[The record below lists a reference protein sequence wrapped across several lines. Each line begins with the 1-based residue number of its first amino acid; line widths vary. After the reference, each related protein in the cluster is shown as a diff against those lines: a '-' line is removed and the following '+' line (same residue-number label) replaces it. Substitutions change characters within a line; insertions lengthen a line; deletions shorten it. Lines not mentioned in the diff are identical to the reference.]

1 MQHIHTRQRPKRD
14 LVQLDHAIVF
24 KDWRNIIHNV
34 HTLTGASNYNMVK
47 VELLVKPNESKRS
60 TRLSTQPTDSAF
72 GKIISEMMLT
82 ENHDTDNSQPPH
94 SLPST
99 TPAASQHLGSTQ
111 HSSHHGASGKH
122 SDRSVHPKTPMDLT
136 TSPDT

>member
-34 HTLTGASNYNMVK
+34 HTLTGASNYKMVK
-47 VELLVKPNESKRS
+47 VELLVKANESKRS
-60 TRLSTQPTDSAF
+60 TRLSTHPTDSAF

-94 SLPST
+94 SLPQPPQPHNTWAARNTAAT
-99 TPAASQHLGSTQ
+99 TALQENIPTEVSIP
-111 HSSHHGASGKH
+111 KH
-122 SDRSVHPKTPMDLT
+122 PWI
-136 TSPDT
+136 